1 MAFRYFTVA
10 FSIEVHDSIIRESG
24 GFMGIRDAGLI
35 DSTLDHVQNDF
46 YYPELEDKV
55 THLIYSFNKNHC
67 FNDGNK
73 RSSIALAAYFLTINA
88 LEALVPRFIIEME
101 NIVVDVADNI
111 IDRDLLFE
119 IVSSLMYDTDYSEVL
134 KLKIIQAKLNH
145 FANQNIAKGEATPQ
159 NNRGLLF

>member
-145 FANQNIAKGEATPQ
+145 FANQNIAKNEQ
-159 NNRGLLF
+159 K

>member
-1 MAFRYFTVA
+1 MAFRYFTVE

-24 GFMGIRDAGLI
+24 GFMGIRDEGLI
-35 DSTLDHVQNDF
+35 DSTLGHIQNDF

-73 RSSIALAAYFLTINA
+73 RSSIALAVYFLTINE
-88 LEALVPRFIIEME
+88 LESLVARFIIEME

-119 IVSSLMYDTDYSEVL
+119 IVCSLLYEMDYSEEL

-145 FANQNIAKGEATPQ
+145 LANQNIADNGQ
-159 NNRGLLF
+159 